1 MSTSKQLSQ
10 SNLERV
16 LKREDLLLVIFLG
29 QEGFHHQQQEEGVGG
44 DPAIVH
50 QRDPEAAHFV
60 AQLKVGKFRIFFP
73 SN

>member
-16 LKREDLLLVIFLG
+16 LKREDLLLVIFLC
-29 QEGFHHQQQEEGVGG
+29 QEGFHQQEEEDGG

-60 AQLKVGKFRIFFP
+60 AQLKVGIF
-73 SN
+73 